1 VTNAAA
7 AGVTYAGSANAFTIA
22 DLSHVWI
29 ICDVYENDLPR
40 VHLGQKAEIRLTAY
54 PDRVLTGVI
63 SDIGAVLD
71 PQIRTAK
78 VRIQVDNP
86 DTLMRVGMFA
96 TATIHGKTLQT
107 HTQIP
112 ATAVLHLH
120 DRDWVY
126 IPSGEGK
133 FRRVAVRSGDSL
145 PGNMQEII
153 SGIDAGQQVVSNA
166 LELQNM
172 ADQ

>member
-1 VTNAAA
+1 
-7 AGVTYAGSANAFTIA
+7 
-22 DLSHVWI
+22 
-29 ICDVYENDLPR
+29 
-40 VHLGQKAEIRLTAY
+40 VHLGQKADIRLTAY
-54 PDRVLTGVI
+54 PDRVLTGAV

-86 DTLMRVGMFA
+86 NTLMRVGMFA

-107 HTQIP
+107 RPQVP

-126 IPSGEGK
+126 VPSAESR
-133 FRRVAVRSGDSL
+133 FRRVPVRSGDAL
-145 PGNMQEII
+145 PGNMQEIL
-153 SGIDAGQQVVSNA
+153 SGIDVGQQVVSNA
-166 LELQNM
+166 LALQNT